1 MSGREVVSQECL
13 RSRRH
18 SFSVSILPSAKGF
31 GSKLNSQVSGDLDSS
46 GKKMGSR
53 LGSAMKGGA
62 LAVLGG
68 AVLAGAFL
76 KDAVGAAGDLE
87 QSVGAIDT
95 VFGKSSSKIHK
106 WSKAAAQ
113 DVGLTRNEFNELGT
127 LIGSQLKNGGTAMDD
142 LAPKTK
148 DLITAGADL
157 SSMFGGTTKEA
168 VEALSSA
175 LKGERD
181 PIERYGVSLNQA
193 KIDSE
198 AAALGFKK
206 VDGALSDQAKQAATL
221 SLITK
226 QTADAQGNFAKE
238 SDTLAGKQQRLSA
251 QFGNFKTTIGTALL
265 PVMTKV
271 FGYLNDTALPAV
283 TDLFSGLGKG
293 SPIIKTV
300 GDFVKNTLLPPIQ
313 DLAGWVMNS
322 LVPAIMD
329 FARDALP
336 GVKSALGSVQKG
348 LKSAQPFFEFL
359 GNVVTGILLPV
370 LGKLAKTVLP
380 VLGDQIEILG
390 KAFGALGRI
399 GTALW
404 NKALQPAFKF
414 IVGAI
419 ANILDMWSSMLGTL
433 AKVPGFGWAKKAADA
448 MGEAAG
454 KAREVADGI
463 KKIPPIKNVKVNVVY
478 SYQGQRNAGKEKS
491 MGGDYLPKLAGLPG
505 KSDADSIMSSYG
517 DETMQSFY
525 RGIAKG
531 ATKSRGALT
540 KELEKLKGTLSTL
553 KSDFASLAES
563 VSGALTGDLFGVS
576 ATVADAEA
584 GIAGSTVGQ
593 NFIAGLMSKKGELT
607 GLLASF
613 KTLVGWG
620 VPSSFLSQLFA
631 SGNGGLITE
640 LAGMGQ
646 AGAVS
651 TANLFGE
658 VTSLGAQLGSAV
670 ATNDYGPN
678 IDKTTAE
685 IKELRK
691 DIADLP
697 KKTGKETAKEM
708 GNVRL
713 VIEGGNAGQ
722 RAYLRTGRG

>member
-1 MSGREVVSQECL
+1 MAEIASAFVS
-13 RSRRH
+13 
-18 SFSVSILPSAKGF
+18 VLPSARGF
-31 GSKLNSQVSGDLDSS
+31 GKSLDSQVSRDLDSS
-46 GKKMGSR
+46 GKTAGKR
-53 LGSAMKGGA
+53 FGSALKVGA
-62 LAVLGG
+62 LAALGG
-68 AVLAGAFL
+68 VAIAGAFL
-76 KDAVGAAGDLE
+76 KDAVAGAGDLE

-95 VFGKSSSKIHK
+95 VFGKSAKQMHK
-106 WSKAAAQ
+106 WSKGAAQ

-148 DLITAGADL
+148 NLVTMGADL

-206 VDGALSDQAKQAATL
+206 VDGALTDQAKQAATL

-251 QFGNFKTTIGTALL
+251 QFGNFKTSIGTALL

-271 FGYLNDTALPAV
+271 FGFLNDTALPAV

-300 GDFVKNTLLPPIQ
+300 GNFVKDTLLPPIQ
-313 DLAGWVMNS
+313 DLAGWVMDS
-322 LVPAIMD
+322 LVPAIQD

-336 GVKSALGSVQKG
+336 GVKSALDSVKKG
-348 LKSAQPFFEFL
+348 LNSAKPFFEFL
-359 GNVVTGILLPV
+359 GDVVTNILLPV
-370 LGKLAKTVLP
+370 LGKLAKTTLP
-380 VLGDQIEILG
+380 LVGTAVEKIGEG
-390 KAFGALGRI
+390 FGLLGRL

-419 ANILDMWSSMLGTL
+419 ANILDMWSAMLETL

-448 MGEAAG
+448 MAGAAD

-463 KKIPPIKNVKVNVVY
+463 KKIPTSKTVTITTVY
-478 SYQGQRNAGKEKS
+478 MTRNRAKERS
-491 MGGDYLPKLAGLPG
+491 MGNDYLPRMAGLPG
-505 KSDADSIMSSYG
+505 RSDADAMMADYG
-517 DETMQSFY
+517 DMTMQSFS

-531 ATKSRGALT
+531 AKKSRKALEA
-540 KELEKLKGTLSTL
+540 ELDKLKSSLSTL
-553 KSDFASLAES
+553 KSDFASLAET
-563 VSGALTGDLFGVS
+563 VSSSLVGDLFGVT
-576 ATVADAEA
+576 ATAADAEA
-584 GIAGSTVGQ
+584 GTAGSTVGQ
-593 NFIAGLMSKKGELT
+593 NFIAGLMSKKAELT
-607 GLLASF
+607 GLLSSF

-620 VPSSFLSQLFA
+620 VPGSFLSQLFA
-631 SGNGGLITE
+631 SGNGALITE

-670 ATNDYGPN
+670 ATNDYGPD
-678 IDKTTAE
+678 IREQTAA

-691 DIADLP
+691 DIAKLP
-697 KKTGKETAKEM
+697 KAVEEGAKKGTKD
-708 GNVRL
+708 GNDERTRDTRQR
-713 VIEGGNAGQ
+713 ERAG
-722 RAYLRTGRG
+722 R

>member
-1 MSGREVVSQECL
+1 MAEVASAY
-13 RSRRH
+13 
-18 SFSVSILPSAKGF
+18 VSIMPSAKGF
-31 GSKLNSQVSGDLDSS
+31 GSKLDSQVSGDLDRS

-53 LGSAMKGGA
+53 LGSAMKVGALAAVGGA
-62 LAVLGG
+62 LA
-68 AVLAGAFL
+68 AGAFL

-95 VFGKSSSKIHK
+95 VFGKSAGKMHK

-113 DVGLTRNEFNELGT
+113 SVGLTQNEFNELGT
-127 LIGSQLKNGGTAMDD
+127 LIGSQLKNGGTAMDK

-148 DLITAGADL
+148 NLVTMGADL
-157 SSMFGGTTKEA
+157 SSMFGGSTKEA

-193 KIDSE
+193 KIDAE

-271 FGYLNDTALPAV
+271 FGYLNDTALPAISNF
-283 TDLFSGLGKG
+283 TDGLGKG

-300 GDFVKNTLLPPIQ
+300 GDFIKNTLLPPIQ
-313 DLAGWVMNS
+313 RLAGWVMDS
-322 LVPAIMD
+322 LVPAIQD

-359 GNVVTGILLPV
+359 GNVVTEILLPV
-370 LGKLAKTVLP
+370 LGKLARTVLP
-380 VLGDQIEILG
+380 ILGKQVEVLG

-419 ANILDMWSSMLGTL
+419 ANILDMWSAMLGTL
-433 AKVPGFGWAKKAADA
+433 AKVPGFGWAKKAADSMA
-448 MGEAAG
+448 NAAD
-454 KAREVADGI
+454 KARAVADGI
-463 KKIPPIKNVKVNVVY
+463 KKIPTSKTVTITTVY
-478 SYQGQRNAGKEKS
+478 MTRNAGKEQQLDFNPRGKGGIDPGQGALNAVIKEFGAVGQSLMASISKGIKTATPKTVKAAQDAFDSLKS
-491 MGGDYLPKLAGLPG
+491 KLETKRDEIKSTLDQLKDDFNGIRESVMGAFAGNLF
-505 KSDADSIMSSYG
+505 DVAAADGRSAG
-517 DETMQSFY
+517 QSF
-525 RGIAKG
+525 I
-531 ATKSRGALT
+531 
-540 KELEKLKGTLSTL
+540 
-553 KSDFASLAES
+553 D
-563 VSGALTGDLFGVS
+563 
-576 ATVADAEA
+576 
-584 GIAGSTVGQ
+584 
-593 NFIAGLMSKKGELT
+593 GLIGKKAELT

-613 KTLVGWG
+613 NTLKGWG
-620 VPSSFLSQLFA
+620 VSPAFLTQLFA
-631 SGNGGLITE
+631 SGNGALITD
-640 LAGMGQ
+640 LAAMGQ
-646 AGAVS
+646 SGALS
-651 TANLFGE
+651 TATLFGE
-658 VTSLGAQLGSAV
+658 VTDLSGQLGTAVASNDSVAVEMQTANATLIRMENALRYLGADIG
-670 ATNDYGPN
+670 
-678 IDKTTAE
+678 
-685 IKELRK
+685 KELNQAASKARRNRK
-691 DIADLP
+691 NGG
-697 KKTGKETAKEM
+697 KK
-708 GNVRL
+708 
-713 VIEGGNAGQ
+713 
-722 RAYLRTGRG
+722 

>member
-1 MSGREVVSQECL
+1 MAEVASAY
-13 RSRRH
+13 
-18 SFSVSILPSAKGF
+18 VSILPSAKGF
-31 GSKLNSQVSGDLDSS
+31 GTKLNSQVSGDLDSS
-46 GKKMGSR
+46 GRKMGSR

-106 WSKAAAQ
+106 WSKGAAQ
-113 DVGLTRNEFNELGT
+113 SVGLTQNEFNELGT

-157 SSMFGGTTKEA
+157 SSMFGGSTKEA

-181 PIERYGVSLNQA
+181 PIEKYGVSLNQA

-226 QTADAQGNFAKE
+226 QTADSQGNFAKE

-271 FGYLNDTALPAV
+271 FGFLNDTALPAV
-283 TDLFSGLGKG
+283 TDLFSGLDGG

-313 DLAGWVMNS
+313 DLAGWVMDS

-370 LGKLAKTVLP
+370 LGKLAKIILP
-380 VLGDQIEILG
+380 ILG
-390 KAFGALGRI
+390 KQVEKIGDAFGLLGRI

-419 ANILDMWSSMLGTL
+419 AEILDMWSSMLGTL

-448 MGEAAG
+448 MGNAAD
-454 KAREVADGI
+454 KARDVADGI
-463 KKIPPIKNVKVNVVY
+463 KKIPPIKTVKVNVVY
-478 SYQGQRNAGKEKS
+478 SYQGQRNANKENQLDFNPRT
-491 MGGDYLPKLAGLPG
+491 GGAGIPPRKTFLAFIN
-505 KSDADSIMSSYG
+505 KSYG
-517 DETMQSFY
+517 DAGTRLIGVIEKGIKAATPKTVKAAQDAFARISDKLTET
-525 RGIAKG
+525 RDN
-531 ATKSRGALT
+531 
-540 KELEKLKGTLSTL
+540 LKGTLDGL
-553 KSDFASLAES
+553 KDDFASLASS
-563 VSGALTGDLFGVS
+563 VSSAFTGDLFSPPEGKS
-576 ATVADAEA
+576 FLDNL
-584 GIAGSTVGQ
+584 VG
-593 NFIAGLMSKKGELT
+593 KKAELT
-607 GLLASF
+607 GLLKSF
-613 KTLVGWG
+613 TTLKGWG
-620 VPSSFLSQLFA
+620 LDPAFLSQLFA
-631 SGNGGLITE
+631 SGNGALITE

-646 AGAVS
+646 AGAMGAS
-651 TANLFGE
+651 NLFSE
-658 VTSLGAQLGSAV
+658 VQSLGTQLGNAV
-670 ATNDYGPN
+670 ASNDPVASRIDETNRLLNEVNKQFSFLAD
-678 IDKTTAE
+678 
-685 IKELRK
+685 
-691 DIADLP
+691 DIGDRLDGAAAKAQRS
-697 KKTGKETAKEM
+697 KKNRGK
-708 GNVRL
+708 R
-713 VIEGGNAGQ
+713 
-722 RAYLRTGRG
+722 

>member
-1 MSGREVVSQECL
+1 MAEVASA
-13 RSRRH
+13 
-18 SFSVSILPSAKGF
+18 FVSIMPSAKGF
-31 GSKLNSQVSGDLDSS
+31 GSKLDSQVGGDLDKS

-76 KDAVGAAGDLE
+76 KDAVGLAGDLE

-95 VFGKSSSKIHK
+95 VFGKSSGKMHK
-106 WSKAAAQ
+106 WAKGAAQ

-127 LIGSQLKNGGTAMDD
+127 LIGSQLKNGGTAMDQ

-181 PIERYGVSLNQA
+181 PIERYGVSLNEA
-193 KIDSE
+193 KIQAE
-198 AAALGFKK
+198 AAKLGFEK
-206 VDGALSDQAKQAATL
+206 VGGAFTDQAKQAATL

-271 FGYLNDTALPAV
+271 FGFLNDTALPAISN
-283 TDLFSGLGKG
+283 FSDSLGKG

-300 GDFVKNTLLPPIQ
+300 GDFIKNTLLPPIQ

-322 LVPAIMD
+322 LVPAIRD

-336 GVKSALGSVQKG
+336 GVKSALSSVQKG

-359 GNVVTGILLPV
+359 GNVVTEILLPV
-370 LGKLAKTVLP
+370 LGKLARTVLP
-380 VLGDQIEILG
+380 LIGDKIEMVGEAFGILG
-390 KAFGALGRI
+390 RL

-419 ANILDMWSSMLGTL
+419 ANILDMWSAMLGTL
-433 AKVPGFGWAKKAADA
+433 AKVPGFGWAKKAADSMA
-448 MGEAAG
+448 NAAE
-454 KAREVADGI
+454 KARAVADGI
-463 KKIPPIKNVKVNVVY
+463 KKIPTSKTVTITTVY
-478 SYQGQRNAGKEKS
+478 MTRNAGKEKQLDFNPRGK
-491 MGGDYLPKLAGLPG
+491 GGVDPGLRAFESVLKEYGAVGQGLMDRISKGIKAATPKTVRA
-505 KSDADSIMSSYG
+505 AQEAFDSLRSKIESKRDDM
-517 DETMQSFY
+517 
-525 RGIAKG
+525 R
-531 ATKSRGALT
+531 
-540 KELEKLKGTLSTL
+540 STL
-553 KSDFASLAES
+553 DGLKDDFAAIKDA
-563 VSGALTGDLFGVS
+563 VSSAFAGNLFEATTGQG
-576 ATVADAEA
+576 
-584 GIAGSTVGQ
+584 
-593 NFIAGLMSKKGELT
+593 FIDGLMGKKAELT

-613 KTLVGWG
+613 KTLKGWG
-620 VPSSFLSQLFA
+620 LDPAFLTQLFS
-631 SGNGGLITE
+631 SGNGALITE

-651 TANLFGE
+651 TASLFGE
-658 VTSLGAQLGSAV
+658 VTSLGNQLGNAV
-670 ATNDYGPN
+670 ASNDPVAAEMQTANATLVRIESALSYLGTD
-678 IDKTTAE
+678 IGKALDGAASKAQRDK
-685 IKELRK
+685 KNRG
-691 DIADLP
+691 
-697 KKTGKETAKEM
+697 KK
-708 GNVRL
+708 
-713 VIEGGNAGQ
+713 
-722 RAYLRTGRG
+722 